1 MAYIVDCVR
10 TAGGRKGGR
19 LSTFHPSDL
28 GALVLNALME
38 RNPSLPASSVDDV
51 IFGCVSQVGCQ
62 TANVAR
68 TIVLASNLPI
78 SVPGILL

>member
-10 TAGGRKGGR
+10 TAGGKKGGK
-19 LSTFHPSDL
+19 LSSFHPSDL
-28 GALVLNALME
+28 GAHVLNAIVD
-38 RNPSLPASSVDDV
+38 RNPGLPPSAVDDV

-62 TANVAR
+62 TANIAR

-78 SVPGILL
+78 SVPG